1 MTREWLT
8 RSARA
13 CLCLGA
19 ALASPALFAAEDD
32 FELPPLDYR
41 VEASAMYDTNIV
53 RSRGPGN
60 VLSDHMYNVNGVA
73 SLVHPLTEN
82 MRLKAL
88 GTAGYE
94 AFSRYSRLSR
104 FFLSAE
110 GELQYRSSG
119 EFAAPTFGLFGR
131 AAVDFYDS
139 TLRDG
144 YRYTI
149 EARVLQPLTDLVD
162 VFGAI
167 GYNIRDAKTKVFD
180 LKDWSARVN
189 FDYALAQKSTLYLGL
204 EYRYGQ
210 SASSALP
217 ELAFVDIAQAIVR
230 DDAFDDGRGAYR
242 LKARTGIVTLGFSHG
257 LQEDQSL
264 DLSLRWVQS
273 TALDKPTFPG
283 AGTIRYHDVQAS
295 VAYLI
300 RF

>member
-1 MTREWLT
+1 V
-8 RSARA
+8 
-13 CLCLGA
+13 
-19 ALASPALFAAEDD
+19 ASPALSADD
-32 FELPPLDYR
+32 EFQFPPLDYR
-41 VEASAMYDTNIV
+41 VEASAAYDNNIA
-53 RSRGPGN
+53 RSRGAGN
-60 VLSDHMYNVNGVA
+60 VLSDHIYNVNAAA
-73 SLVHPLTEN
+73 SFAHPLTEN
-82 MRLKAL
+82 SRVRVV

-110 GELQYRSSG
+110 GELQYRPSG
-119 EFAAPTFGLFGR
+119 EFDAPTLSLFGR

-144 YRYTI
+144 YRYNI
-149 EARVLQPLTDLVD
+149 EGRVLQPVTDLVD
-162 VFGAI
+162 FFGAI
-167 GYNIRDAKTKVFD
+167 GYNIRDAKSKVFD
-180 LKDWSARVN
+180 LKDWSARAN
-189 FDYALAQKSTLYLGL
+189 LDYALAQKSTLYVGV

-242 LKARTGIVTLGFSHG
+242 LKARTWIATLGYSVG
-257 LQEDQSL
+257 LREDQSL
-264 DLSLRWVQS
+264 DFSLRWVQS

-283 AGTIRYHDVQAS
+283 AGTVRYYDTQAS
-295 VAYLI
+295 VAYLL